1 MEILGYAALIVGY
14 IIFVVFT
21 SKSIFDG
28 DEVED

>member
-21 SKSIFDG
+21 SKSIFDD
-28 DEVED
+28 DEIKN